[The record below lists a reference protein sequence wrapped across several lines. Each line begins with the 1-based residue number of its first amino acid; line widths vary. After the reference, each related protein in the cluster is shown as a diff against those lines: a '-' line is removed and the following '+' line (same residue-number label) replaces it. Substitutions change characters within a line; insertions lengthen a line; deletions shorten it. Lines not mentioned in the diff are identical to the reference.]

1 MVLAMYSETTG
12 GRRDPHVQAH
22 VGVAKMAHHG
32 VEEVI
37 QGMLDL
43 VSSTRTAKD
52 SSLRSERH

>member
-1 MVLAMYSETTG
+1 MYSETTG

-52 SSLRSERH
+52 SSLRSESH